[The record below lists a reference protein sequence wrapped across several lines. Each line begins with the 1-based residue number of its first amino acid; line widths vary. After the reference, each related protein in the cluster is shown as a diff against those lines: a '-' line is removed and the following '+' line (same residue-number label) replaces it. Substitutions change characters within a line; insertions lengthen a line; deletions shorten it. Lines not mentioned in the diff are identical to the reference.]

1 MSRLRLSGHGATSLA
16 VVLAAA
22 TLYAGVHFGSTTA
35 GGADSYGYVSEAGLF
50 LNGQLTIQQD
60 IMRQSPWPNA
70 AETWAP
76 LGYRASPHRPDAIV
90 PLYAPGL
97 PMLMAAA
104 QRIGGF
110 CAAFVVVPLCGA
122 LTVWL
127 TFVFGRQLLDSTT
140 AAIGAAILVATSPIF
155 LYQLMN
161 PMTDVPVTAAWTLA
175 LVLSVGGWPA
185 AAGVASGVA
194 LLIRPNLAAVTFALL
209 GWLILTRRKPLRFLL
224 ALLPFAA
231 VLAVINASLYESV
244 TVSGYGTL
252 EELYSWSY
260 AATNAR
266 QFALW
271 TLETQT
277 PIVVLAALYILVP
290 RMFAPSRVLY
300 PRVLLIAVGGAIKL
314 SYLFYQPFDAWW
326 YLRFLLP
333 AWPIVMVITVATIA
347 AIAERLS
354 KPLAPVASLVV
365 VLVLAVNGLRVA
377 ATRFAFEIGRAERRY
392 VDVAR
397 FIEANTDRRAV
408 IVALQHSGTV
418 RLYAGRLT
426 LRFDQLDPA
435 WFDRA
440 IEFLAASGRHPYI
453 VIQGDE
459 EPAFKIRFASS
470 ATGRLEQSPIAQL
483 NGGEVN
489 IYDTVGITG
498 AAATSPLAIAATA
511 SRRTGWRCDLPS
523 AWPPPPNWP

>member
-1 MSRLRLSGHGATSLA
+1 VSRVRLPGYVATSLA
-16 VVLAAA
+16 VALAAA
-22 TLYAGVHFGSTTA
+22 TCYAGIHFGSTTA

-50 LNGQLTIQQD
+50 LNRQLTIQHD
-60 IMRQSPWPNA
+60 IIRQSPWPNA

-90 PLYAPGL
+90 PLYPPGL
-97 PMLMAAA
+97 PILMAAA
-104 QRIGGF
+104 QRAAGF
-110 CAAFVVVPLCGA
+110 CAAFVIVPLCGA

-127 TFVFGRQLLDSTT
+127 TFVFGRQMLDSAT

-175 LVLSVGGWPA
+175 LVLSVAGWPA
-185 AAGVASGVA
+185 AAGAASGVA
-194 LLIRPNLAAVTFALL
+194 LLIRPNLAAIAIALF
-209 GWLILTRRKPLRFLL
+209 GWLLLTGRRPLRFLL
-224 ALLPFAA
+224 SLLPFAG
-231 VLAVINASLYESV
+231 VLGMINASLYEGA

-252 EELYSWSY
+252 EEIYSWSY
-260 AATNAR
+260 AVTNAR

-277 PIVVLAALYILVP
+277 PIVVLAVLYLFAP
-290 RMFAPSRVLY
+290 RLFAPSRVPY
-300 PRVLLIAVGGAIKL
+300 PRVLLVAFGGAIKL

-333 AWPIVMVITVATIA
+333 AWPIMMVITVAAIA
-347 AIAERLS
+347 ALADRLG
-354 KPLAPVASLVV
+354 KPLGLAVSLVV
-365 VLVLAVNGLRVA
+365 VLLLAANGLRVA
-377 ATRFAFEIGRAERRY
+377 ATRFAFEVGRAERRY

-397 FIEANTDRRAV
+397 FVEANTDRRAV
-408 IVALQHSGTV
+408 MIALQHSGTI

-440 IEFLAASGRHPYI
+440 VDFLTASGRHPYI
-453 VIQGDE
+453 VIQEDE
-459 EPAFKIRFASS
+459 EPAFKARFASS
-470 ATGRLEQSPIAQL
+470 AIGRLEQPPIAQL
-483 NGGEVN
+483 NRGQVN
-489 IYDTVGITG
+489 IYDTIAGNRAT
-498 AAATSPLAIAATA
+498 AASPLAIAATA
-511 SRRTGWRCDLPS
+511 SRRTGWRCDPPY
-523 AWPPPPNWP
+523 AWPPPRNWP